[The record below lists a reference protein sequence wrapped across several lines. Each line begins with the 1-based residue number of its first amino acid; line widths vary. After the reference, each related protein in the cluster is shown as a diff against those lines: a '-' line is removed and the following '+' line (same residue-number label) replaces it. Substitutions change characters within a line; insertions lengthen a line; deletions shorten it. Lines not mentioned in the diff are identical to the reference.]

1 MLGLFGRINGINGD
15 IDKRGEV
22 VIIIIV
28 LFFCL
33 NVITMTAADGL
44 KTPAMDLFACY
55 KEMVTSV
62 WDEFLLLPQIQL
74 LDKSLGIFG
83 IHAWS
88 SADIFI
94 DG

>member
-15 IDKRGEV
+15 IDKRGE

-44 KTPAMDLFACY
+44 KTPALDLFACY

>member
-15 IDKRGEV
+15 IDKRGE

>member
-1 MLGLFGRINGINGD
+1 MLGLFGRINGINRD

-22 VIIIIV
+22 IIIIV
-28 LFFCL
+28 LCFCL
-33 NVITMTAADGL
+33 NVITMIAADGL

-55 KEMVTSV
+55 KKMLTSV